1 MRIWRFRS
9 GSILRKFLIGLVLLT
24 VVSCWI
30 LVYHASNDLK
40 PVKRTPVFA
49 EEKCYQPRFAS
60 SSGSREFQELGHN
73 ATRKLEKRI
82 LVAIRQ
88 TSVTFRSEIAHALEA
103 NRLSHQF
110 VYLEVGDKTF
120 FPELTHEGI
129 GRFSAVIFESIKF
142 YVSLGKTNRQL
153 IDQYCR
159 QFAIGIVLMTEQ
171 ENYGPNVHTFDEL
184 HLGIKTG
191 LSDLQNVELNPSACL
206 LRLTR
211 AGGIIEKSPK
221 VKWNTFFPNHST
233 YEAVEFAMQEIT
245 TTSLRTSKQNR
256 ASDKFENAVFE
267 EKVTSTKHIIVIT
280 DLGHL
285 DGIRRV
291 YFGGG
296 LSFWLHKL
304 LFIDALAF
312 LSRGQFAH
320 SLERRI
326 LVDIDDIF
334 VGKTGTRMTKEDVQV
349 CFNFVFKL
357 IIVIFPTFACLPRK
371 GKKILIF
378 LSPRQFSMSLDTS
391 F

>member
-24 VVSCWI
+24 IVSGWI

-40 PVKRTPVFA
+40 AVKRTPVFI
-49 EEKCYQPRFAS
+49 EEKCYQPRFGS

-73 ATRKLEKRI
+73 ATRKLEKRV

-88 TSVTFRSEIAHALEA
+88 TSVTFRTEIAHILEA
-103 NRLSHQF
+103 NRVPHQF
-110 VYLEVGDKTF
+110 VYLEIGDKTVL
-120 FPELTHEGI
+120 PELTHEGA

-142 YVSLGKTNRQL
+142 YVSLGKANRQL

-159 QFAIGIVLMTEQ
+159 QFTIGIVLMTEQ

-191 LSDLQNVELNPSACL
+191 LSDLQNVELNPSACV

-211 AGGIIEKSPK
+211 AGGIIEKPPK
-221 VKWNTFFPNHST
+221 IKWNALFPNHST
-233 YEAVEFAMQEIT
+233 YEAVEFVMQEVAT
-245 TTSLRTSKQNR
+245 TTLRTSKQNR
-256 ASDKFENAVFE
+256 PSDKFENAVFE
-267 EKVTSTKHIIVIT
+267 EKVTSTKHITVVT

-349 CFNFVFKL
+349 CVLVYLLFFFYFPKLLVYPKETKNFSF
-357 IIVIFPTFACLPRK
+357 FYFHGNFA
-371 GKKILIF
+371 
-378 LSPRQFSMSLDTS
+378 
-391 F
+391 

>member
-1 MRIWRFRS
+1 M
-9 GSILRKFLIGLVLLT
+9 LRKFLTALMLLT
-24 VVSCWI
+24 IVLCWV
-30 LVYHASNDLK
+30 LVYHASNDLNTT
-40 PVKRTPVFA
+40 VKRTPVIV

-60 SSGSREFQELGHN
+60 SPGSRKIQELGHN

-88 TSVTFRSEIAHALEA
+88 TSVTFRSEIAHVLEA

-120 FPELTHEGI
+120 FPELTNEGI

-142 YVSLGKTNRQL
+142 YVSLGKANRQL
-153 IDQYCR
+153 IDQYCL
-159 QFAIGIVLMTEQ
+159 QFAIGILLLTEQ
-171 ENYGPNVHTFDEL
+171 ENYGSNVHTFDEL

-191 LSDLQNVELNPSACL
+191 LNDLQNVELNPSACL

-211 AGGIIEKSPK
+211 AGGIIEKPPK

-233 YEAVEFAMQEIT
+233 YEAVEFAMQEIA

-256 ASDKFENAVFE
+256 ASDEFENAVLE
-267 EKVTSTKHIIVIT
+267 EKVTSTKYITVIT
-280 DLGHL
+280 DLGYL
-285 DGIRRV
+285 DGLRRV

-312 LSRGQFAH
+312 LSRGQLAH
-320 SLERRI
+320 SLERQI

-349 CFNFVFKL
+349 CFNFFFKL
-357 IIVIFPTFACLPRK
+357 IIVIFLKSACLPK
-371 GKKILIF
+371 GKNKINIF
-378 LSPRQFSMSLDTS
+378 LSPRQF
-391 F
+391 

>member
-1 MRIWRFRS
+1 M
-9 GSILRKFLIGLVLLT
+9 LRKFLIGLVSLT
-24 VVSCWI
+24 VISCWI
-30 LVYHASNDLK
+30 LVYHASNELK
-40 PVKRTPVFA
+40 PVKRAPVFV
-49 EEKCYQPRFAS
+49 EEKCYQPRFGS
-60 SSGSREFQELGHN
+60 SLGSREFQELGHN
-73 ATRKLEKRI
+73 ATNKLEKRV

-88 TSVTFRSEIAHALEA
+88 TSVTFRAEIAHVLEA
-103 NRLSHQF
+103 NRVSHQF
-110 VYLEVGDKTF
+110 AYLEIGDKTV
-120 FPELTHEGI
+120 FPELTHEGV

-142 YVSLGKTNRQL
+142 YVSLGKANRQL

-159 QFAIGIVLMTEQ
+159 KFAIGIVLMTEQ
-171 ENYGPNVHTFDEL
+171 EIYEPNTHTFGEL

-211 AGGIIEKSPK
+211 AGGIIEKPPRI
-221 VKWNTFFPNHST
+221 KWNAFFPNHST
-233 YEAVEFAMQEIT
+233 YEAVELAIQEIA
-245 TTSLRTSKQNR
+245 TTSLQTSKQDR

-267 EKVTSTKHIIVIT
+267 EKVTSTKYITVLT

-296 LSFWLHKL
+296 VSFWLHKL

-312 LSRGQFAH
+312 LSRGQFTH

-334 VGKTGTRMTKEDVQV
+334 VGKKGTRMTKEDVQV
-349 CFNFVFKL
+349 SIYVFVLKFNYFYIFLVCMSAQRRKSFQSFVF
-357 IIVIFPTFACLPRK
+357 
-371 GKKILIF
+371 
-378 LSPRQFSMSLDTS
+378 PRQF
-391 F
+391 

>member
-1 MRIWRFRS
+1 M
-9 GSILRKFLIGLVLLT
+9 
-24 VVSCWI
+24 
-30 LVYHASNDLK
+30 YHASNDLK
-40 PVKRTPVFA
+40 PPGKRTPVFST
-49 EEKCYQPRFAS
+49 EKCYQPRFAS
-60 SSGSREFQELGHN
+60 SSGLREFQELEFN
-73 ATRKLEKRI
+73 ATHKLEKRI

-88 TSVTFRSEIAHALEA
+88 TSVTFRSEIAHVLEA

-110 VYLEVGDKTF
+110 VYLEIGDKTL
-120 FPELTHEGI
+120 FPELTHEGV
-129 GRFSAVIFESIKF
+129 GRFSTVIFESIKF
-142 YVSLGKTNRQL
+142 YLSLGKANRQV

-159 QFAIGIVLMTEQ
+159 QFGIGIVLMTEQ
-171 ENYGPNVHTFDEL
+171 ENYGPNAHTFDEL

-191 LSDLQNVELNPSACL
+191 LSDLQNVELNPSACI

-211 AGGIIEKSPK
+211 AGGFIENPPK
-221 VKWNTFFPNHST
+221 IKWNSFFPNHST
-233 YEAVEFAMQEIT
+233 YEAVEFAVQGIAT
-245 TTSLRTSKQNR
+245 ATLRSSKQNR

-267 EKVTSTKHIIVIT
+267 EKVTSTKHITVLT

-349 CFNFVFKL
+349 CVNFS
-357 IIVIFPTFACLPRK
+357 IVIFSKFACFHLFSP
-371 GKKILIF
+371 KKLFIF
-378 LSPRQFSMSLDTS
+378 FLFRRHEHVKYKT
-391 F
+391 

>member
-1 MRIWRFRS
+1 M
-9 GSILRKFLIGLVLLT
+9 IGLVFLT

-30 LVYHASNDLK
+30 LMYHASNDLK
-40 PVKRTPVFA
+40 PGKRTPVFL
-49 EEKCYQPRFAS
+49 EEKCYQPRYTS
-60 SSGSREFQELGHN
+60 SSGLREFQELEFN

-88 TSVTFRSEIAHALEA
+88 TSITFRSEIAHVLEA
-103 NRLSHQF
+103 NRLPHQF
-110 VYLEVGDKTF
+110 VYLEIGDKTL
-120 FPELTHEGI
+120 FPELTHEGL
-129 GRFSAVIFESIKF
+129 GRFSTVIFESIKF
-142 YVSLGKTNRQL
+142 YLSLGKANRQL

-159 QFAIGIVLMTEQ
+159 QFGIGIVLMTEQ
-171 ENYGPNVHTFDEL
+171 ENYGPNAHTFDEL
-184 HLGIKTG
+184 HLRIRTG
-191 LSDLQNVELNPSACL
+191 LSDLQNVELNPSACI

-221 VKWNTFFPNHST
+221 IKWNTFFPNHST
-233 YEAVEFAMQEIT
+233 YEAVEFAVQEIAT
-245 TTSLRTSKQNR
+245 ATLRSSKQNR
-256 ASDKFENAVFE
+256 ALEKFENAVLE
-267 EKVTSTKHIIVIT
+267 EKVTLTKHITVLT

-312 LSRGQFAH
+312 LSRGQIAH

-349 CFNFVFKL
+349 CV
-357 IIVIFPTFACLPRK
+357 
-371 GKKILIF
+371 
-378 LSPRQFSMSLDTS
+378 
-391 F
+391 